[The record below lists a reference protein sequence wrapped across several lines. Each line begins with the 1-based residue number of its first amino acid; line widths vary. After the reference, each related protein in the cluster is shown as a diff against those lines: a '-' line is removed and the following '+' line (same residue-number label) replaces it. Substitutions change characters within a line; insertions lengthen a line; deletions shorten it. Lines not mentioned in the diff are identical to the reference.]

1 VHALR
6 VHPEVPGVAFQQ
18 NHVGVYR
25 TKDHGDS
32 WERIDEGLPHDF
44 GFALALHPRDP
55 DACYVLPLQPE
66 EYMFRA
72 TNGALDVY
80 RFGRG
85 GKWRRLS
92 KGLPRRDAYV
102 SVLRQAMDSDDCD
115 PCGVYFGTQGGQVFA
130 SRDEGASWELAAG
143 YLPPV
148 YSVTAAVV
156 E

>member
-1 VHALR
+1 M
-6 VHPEVPGVAFQQ
+6 HPEVPGVAYQQ

-32 WERIDEGLPHDF
+32 WERIDPGLPWDF
-44 GFALALHPRDP
+44 GFGLALHPRDP
-55 DACYVLPLQPE
+55 DACYVIPLCPE

-72 TNGALDVY
+72 TDGSLNVY
-80 RFGRG
+80 RHTKRG
-85 GKWRRLS
+85 TWKTLG
-92 KGLPRRDAYV
+92 KGLPRKNAYT
-102 SVLRQAMDSDDCD
+102 SVLRQAMSSDDCD

-130 SRDEGASWELAAG
+130 SNDEGASWELAAA